1 MARSAMSSILFAA
14 LLTASS
20 IAQPSRAFGQ
30 AAGDS
35 MPVVTLPEARRRSAS
50 VDPNAVAARNRIETA
65 GWERRA
71 AVTNL
76 LTPNLRSSVNYT
88 HFSQPFFNF
97 GTGAI
102 SPNATSATFEA
113 TYNVLGAG
121 KFGALK
127 SSRASLESA
136 EATET
141 VARFRTAL
149 ETDAAYFAVLAD
161 HELSRVAAERLKRA
175 QEQLGIARVRVV
187 AGEAIASDSL
197 QLLLE
202 ASRAQLE
209 ILTRD
214 SALATSRLRLGRRIG
229 LDGPAEAAP
238 LDSAKPPPLP
248 MTQEQAIAEMRQ
260 RGPDIEAARAEERSA
275 SADLFAQRERYL
287 PEVNLGYTKGAYD
300 SRLFP
305 SALKRSQFAVTL
317 GLPIWNGG
325 TRELSVARA
334 RADRNIAR
342 ATREDRE
349 RGAAEVMAG
358 AYHGYVTSRA
368 GIDLALIGAA
378 AATENYRVQRAR
390 YREGATTILDLLE
403 AQVALSESQ
412 ATLIQSRYS
421 ARLALAQIESL
432 LGRRIFEG
440 SITNPIVR

>member
-1 MARSAMSSILFAA
+1 MRNAVTSILVAPLLAA
-14 LLTASS
+14 IGLTR
-20 IAQPSRAFGQ
+20 PSPAFGQ
-30 AAGDS
+30 AASDS
-35 MPVVTLPEARRRSAS
+35 MPVVTLAEARRRSVS
-50 VDPNAVAARNRIETA
+50 VDPNTVAARNRIETA
-65 GWERRA
+65 AWERRSA
-71 AVTNL
+71 FTNL
-76 LTPNLRSSVNYT
+76 LTPNLRTGLNYT

-97 GTGAI
+97 GTGSI

-113 TYNVLGAG
+113 TYSLLGAG

-141 VARFRTAL
+141 VARFRAAL
-149 ETDAAYFAVLAD
+149 ETDAAYLAVLAD

-175 QEQLGIARVRVV
+175 EEQLGIARVRVV

-202 ASRAQLE
+202 VSRAQLA

-214 SALATSRLRLGRRIG
+214 SAVVASRLRLGRRIG
-229 LDGPAEAAP
+229 LDGPSEAAP

-248 MTQEQAIAEMRQ
+248 MSQEEAIAEMRK
-260 RGPDIEAARAEERSA
+260 RGPEIEAARAEERSA
-275 SADLFAQRERYL
+275 SADLFAQRERYF
-287 PEVNLGYTKGAYD
+287 PEINLGATKGAYD
-300 SRLFP
+300 SRFFP
-305 SALKRSQFAVTL
+305 SALKRSQLAVTV
-317 GLPIWNGG
+317 GIPIWNGG
-325 TRELSVARA
+325 TRELAVARA
-334 RADRNIAR
+334 RADRNVAR

-349 RGAAEVMAG
+349 RAAAEVIAE
-358 AYHGYVTSRA
+358 AYHGYLTSRG
-368 GIDLALIGAA
+368 GIDLASIGVA

-421 ARLALAQIESL
+421 ARLALAQIEAL

-440 SITNPIVR
+440 STMNPTVR